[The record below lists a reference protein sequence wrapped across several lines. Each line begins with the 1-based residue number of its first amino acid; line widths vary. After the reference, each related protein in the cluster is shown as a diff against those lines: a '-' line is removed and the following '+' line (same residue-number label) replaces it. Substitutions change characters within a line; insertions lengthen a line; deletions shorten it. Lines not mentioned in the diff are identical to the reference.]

1 MLRLGPISTLYHL
14 LKTENGNGSFCMLR
28 YGTKELSRVKLMLVD
43 WTGLI
48 VLPYSRLCSRALVF
62 LSHKVVKKRGRKVAF

>member
-1 MLRLGPISTLYHL
+1 
-14 LKTENGNGSFCMLR
+14 MLR

-48 VLPYSRLCSRALVF
+48 VLPFSRLCSRALVF
-62 LSHKVVKKRGRKVAF
+62 SSHKVVKKRGRKVAF